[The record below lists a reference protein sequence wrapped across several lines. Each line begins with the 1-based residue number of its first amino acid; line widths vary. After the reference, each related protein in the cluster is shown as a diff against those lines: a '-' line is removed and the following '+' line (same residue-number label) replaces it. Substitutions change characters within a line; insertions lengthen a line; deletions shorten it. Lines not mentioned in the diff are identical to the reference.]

1 MLIQELID
9 KLEDIKKKVGN
20 IEILTEEYDGRTI
33 LPDNYR
39 EFNCTFTFHE
49 DCNMFRSAGLK
60 YNRKMDNEKSW
71 YPIRTDAVIFHCC
84 SEEYYKIH
92 TQDTKELLESRG
104 CKYKEDKIL

>member
-1 MLIQELID
+1 MLIQDLID

-49 DCNMFRSAGLK
+49 DCNMFRNAGL
-60 YNRKMDNEKSW
+60 
-71 YPIRTDAVIFHCC
+71 TDAVIFHCC

-92 TQDTKELLESRG
+92 VKDTKELLESRG